1 MYVSPLGSIPLLD
14 DDAYAATPEVD
25 HNGDPISFGYQ
36 PRDYAKD
43 PIGSI
48 EFCEPFPAH
57 LKIPRSEWREI
68 IEMRERNKSTL
79 FELGKRA
86 GIVAGSQNGTSHCH
100 AWGLVAGVEYV
111 EVIQGEPH
119 VPLSATAVA
128 CMSQNFKNR
137 GGNNYQNIPVIAEKG
152 VPPKSVWPDNRIDRQ
167 FDTAEVWEQGKSRQ
181 LLRWYEL
188 KPNDFDAM
196 ASCLLRGWPVTI
208 GLMWWGHMVCAV
220 DLKALEGGKFG
231 TLIRNSH
238 GTNYGDQGF
247 AVLTEGKSTA
257 FDQAC
262 PVVTHQ

>member
-1 MYVSPLGSIPLLD
+1 LPVLD
-14 DDAYAATPEVD
+14 DDAFAATPEAD

-36 PRDYAKD
+36 PRDWDAN
-43 PIGSI
+43 PAGSI
-48 EFCEPFPAH
+48 DFFDPFPAH

-68 IEMRERNKSTL
+68 IEMRERHKATL
-79 FELGKRA
+79 FELGHRA
-86 GIVAGSQNGTSHCH
+86 GIRAGSQNGTSHCW
-100 AWGLVAGVEYV
+100 AWGSVAAIEYT

-128 CMSQNFKNR
+128 CIAKNFRNV
-137 GGNNYQNIPVIAEKG
+137 GGNTFNAFPVMAERG
-152 VPPKSVWPDNRIDRQ
+152 VPTKADWPDNRLDRS
-167 FDTAEVWEQGKSRQ
+167 FDKPETWERAKPHKM
-181 LLRWYEL
+181 LRWYEL
-188 KPNDFDAM
+188 PNNDFDAM

-208 GLMWWGHMVCAV
+208 GVQWWSHMICAV
-220 DLKALEGGKFG
+220 DLKALEGGAFG

-247 AVLTEGKSTA
+247 AVLTERKSTA